1 MIYRVVMDGN
11 DILNYQERKFVL
23 INPMLDM
30 ELNTAGS
37 FSFTMPPAHEFYDG
51 IRPIKST
58 IEVYEDEDLIWFGRP
73 IEIKMDYFKQR
84 QVYCEGAL
92 AFFNDS
98 IQRPHEYDSISVH
111 AFFRTVVAA
120 HNTQVSADRQFN
132 VGRLTVPDTNVYR
145 KLTYESTFDVIKRQC
160 LNAEG
165 GYLFARR
172 ENGVNYIDW
181 LKDMPYSCNQPVEFG
196 LNLLDMTSD
205 FDGSTIATCVVPIGD
220 EVEETGQR
228 LTVASINGGSDTIE
242 SASVSTYGRITK
254 VVEFQGVKYAE
265 TLYADGLEYLQSAQ
279 FDDLV
284 IECTA
289 AELHT
294 QNENY
299 EMFRVGQMIRCRSNP
314 HLLDR
319 SFPLVRMSLSL
330 DTAAKQ
336 ITLGTAARK
345 TLTKITKE
353 VEEFAVDDPATK
365 EEIDGINS
373 DIENIKDDI
382 TDIQNQIDAG
392 LDGWTHQ
399 VNGITQKTGTIN
411 FVT

>member
-1 MIYRVVMDGN
+1 MIYRVIMDGN
-11 DILNYQERKFVL
+11 DILNFQEKEFVL
-23 INPMLDM
+23 LNPALNM

-37 FSFTMPPAHEFYDG
+37 FEFTLPPSHAFYESVN
-51 IRPIKST
+51 PIIST
-58 IEVYEDEDLIWFGRP
+58 VEVYEDDVLLWFGRP
-73 IEIKMDYFKQR
+73 MEIKKDFFNNR

-98 IQRPHEYDSISVH
+98 VQRLHEYDSISLH
-111 AFFRTVVAA
+111 TFFRTIIANHNNQVAGG
-120 HNTQVSADRQFN
+120 RQFT
-132 VGRLTVPDTNVYR
+132 VGSITVADKAVYR
-145 KLTYESTFDVIKRQC
+145 KLNYDSTFDCLKRQC
-160 LNAEG
+160 LDAEG
-165 GYLFARR
+165 GYLFLRR
-172 ENGVNYIDW
+172 EEGVNYIDW
-181 LKDMPYSCNQPVEFG
+181 LNEMPYTCNQPVEFG
-196 LNLLDMTSD
+196 LNLLDMTAD
-205 FDGSTIATCVVPIGD
+205 FNGSTIATCVIPLGD
-220 EVEETGQR
+220 TVEGTDAP
-228 LTVASINGGSDTIE
+228 LTVASVNGGSDVIVSE
-242 SASVSTYGRITK
+242 AASTYGRITK
-254 VVEFQGVKYAE
+254 AVQFSGVKYAD
-265 TLYADGLEYLQSAQ
+265 TLYANGLDFLSNVQ
-279 FDDLV
+279 FDDLI

-289 AELHT
+289 AELHS

-299 EMFRVGQMIRCRSNP
+299 ELFRVGQNVRCRSNP

-319 SFPLVRMSLSL
+319 MFPLVKMSINL

-336 ITLGTAARK
+336 ITLGTQVRQ
-345 TLTKITKE
+345 TLTKITKD
-353 VEEFAVDDPATK
+353 VEEFAVEDPATK